1 MEKYYI
7 TLNNEELICLK
18 QALHCLKHAL
28 SIAQTKLNY
37 SAELAYGL
45 KNSIMGDAYKK
56 EEIKMEKL
64 LDELN
69 DLK

>member
-18 QALHCLKHAL
+18 QALLIARLRFNDKAEHAC
-28 SIAQTKLNY
+28 K
-37 SAELAYGL
+37 L
-45 KNSIMGDAYKK
+45 KNSIMEEIYKK
-56 EEIKMEKL
+56 EAIKTEKL

>member
-18 QALHCLKHAL
+18 QALLIARLRFNDKAEHAC
-28 SIAQTKLNY
+28 K
-37 SAELAYGL
+37 L
-45 KNSIMGDAYKK
+45 KNSIMEEIYKK
-56 EEIKMEKL
+56 EAIKTEKL

-69 DLK
+69 NLK

>member
-18 QALHCLKHAL
+18 QALLIARLRFNDKAEHAC
-28 SIAQTKLNY
+28 K
-37 SAELAYGL
+37 L
-45 KNSIMGDAYKK
+45 KNSSMEEIYKK
-56 EEIKMEKL
+56 EAIKTEKL

-69 DLK
+69 NLK

>member
-18 QALHCLKHAL
+18 QALLIARLSFDGKAEHA
-28 SIAQTKLNY
+28 Y
-37 SAELAYGL
+37 RL
-45 KNSIMGDAYKK
+45 KNSIM
-56 EEIKMEKL
+56 EEIYRKEKAKTEKL

>member
-18 QALHCLKHAL
+18 QALLIARLRFNDKAEHAC
-28 SIAQTKLNY
+28 K
-37 SAELAYGL
+37 L
-45 KNSIMGDAYKK
+45 KNSIMEEIYKK
-56 EEIKMEKL
+56 EKTKVEKL

-69 DLK
+69 VLSK

>member
-1 MEKYYI
+1 MEKYFVSL
-7 TLNNEELICLK
+7 TKDELN
-18 QALHCLKHAL
+18 CLKHAL
-28 SIAQTKLNY
+28 SIAKIKLDY

-64 LDELN
+64 LDKLN
-69 DLK
+69 DIK

>member
-18 QALHCLKHAL
+18 QALLIARLRFNDKAEHAC
-28 SIAQTKLNY
+28 K
-37 SAELAYGL
+37 L
-45 KNSIMGDAYKK
+45 KNSIMEEIYKK
-56 EEIKMEKL
+56 EKTKVEEL

-69 DLK
+69 VLSK

>member
-18 QALHCLKHAL
+18 QALLIARLRFDGKAEHAY
-28 SIAQTKLNY
+28 K
-37 SAELAYGL
+37 L
-45 KNSIMGDAYKK
+45 KNSIM
-56 EEIKMEKL
+56 EEIYRKEKTKVEEL

-69 DLK
+69 NLK

>member
-18 QALHCLKHAL
+18 QALLIARLRFNDKAEHAC
-28 SIAQTKLNY
+28 K
-37 SAELAYGL
+37 L
-45 KNSIMGDAYKK
+45 KNSIMEEIYKK
-56 EEIKMEKL
+56 EAIKTEKL

-69 DLK
+69 DLSK

>member
-18 QALHCLKHAL
+18 QALLIARLRFNDKAEHAC
-28 SIAQTKLNY
+28 K
-37 SAELAYGL
+37 L
-45 KNSIMGDAYKK
+45 KNSIMEEIYKK
-56 EEIKMEKL
+56 EKTKVEKL

-69 DLK
+69 YLSK

>member
-18 QALHCLKHAL
+18 QALLIACLRFYDKAEHAY
-28 SIAQTKLNY
+28 K
-37 SAELAYGL
+37 L
-45 KNSIMGDAYKK
+45 KNSIM
-56 EEIKMEKL
+56 EEIYRKEKAKVEEL

-69 DLK
+69 NLK

>member
-1 MEKYYI
+1 MEKYFV
-7 TLNNEELICLK
+7 TLNKDELN
-18 QALHCLKHAL
+18 CLKHAL
-28 SIAQTKLNY
+28 SIAQIKLNY

-56 EEIKMEKL
+56 EAIKMKEL
-64 LDELN
+64 LDKLN

>member
-18 QALHCLKHAL
+18 QALLIARSRFNDKAEHAC
-28 SIAQTKLNY
+28 K
-37 SAELAYGL
+37 L
-45 KNSIMGDAYKK
+45 KNSIMEEIYKK
-56 EEIKMEKL
+56 EKTKVENV

-69 DLK
+69 VLSK

>member
-18 QALHCLKHAL
+18 QALFIARLRLNDKAEHAC
-28 SIAQTKLNY
+28 K
-37 SAELAYGL
+37 L
-45 KNSIMGDAYKK
+45 KNSIMEEIYKK
-56 EEIKMEKL
+56 EAIKTEKL

-69 DLK
+69 NLK

>member
-1 MEKYYI
+1 MEKYFV
-7 TLNNEELICLK
+7 TLTKEELNS
-18 QALHCLKHAL
+18 LKHAL

-37 SAELAYGL
+37 SAGLAYGL
-45 KNSIMGDAYKK
+45 KNSIMGDAYKR

-69 DLK
+69 EFK

>member
-18 QALHCLKHAL
+18 QALLIARLRFNDKAEHAC
-28 SIAQTKLNY
+28 K
-37 SAELAYGL
+37 L
-45 KNSIMGDAYKK
+45 KNSIMEEIYKK
-56 EEIKMEKL
+56 EAIKTEKL

-69 DLK
+69 DIK